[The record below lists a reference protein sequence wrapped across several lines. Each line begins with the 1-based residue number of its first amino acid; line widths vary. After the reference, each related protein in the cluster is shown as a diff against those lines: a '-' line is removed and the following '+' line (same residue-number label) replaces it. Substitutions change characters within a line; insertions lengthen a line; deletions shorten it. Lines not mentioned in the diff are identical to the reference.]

1 MFSVLREI
9 RAGKCL
15 RDRHKQMFFLSI
27 STNLMECK
35 QVRFSKKQFSVIMIT
50 IMVMMMMMMRKGVR
64 GKPGDSKVVSSRKE
78 IVTSELKSKRFSLCG
93 VSML

>member
-9 RAGKCL
+9 RGGKCL
-15 RDRHKQMFFLSI
+15 RDRHKQMFFFVNFHKLNGVQTGQI
-27 STNLMECK
+27 FK
-35 QVRFSKKQFSVIMIT
+35 
-50 IMVMMMMMMRKGVR
+50 MMMMRKGVR

>member
-1 MFSVLREI
+1 MAILHDHNNNYAV
-9 RAGKCL
+9 
-15 RDRHKQMFFLSI
+15 M
-27 STNLMECK
+27 MM
-35 QVRFSKKQFSVIMIT
+35 IMM
-50 IMVMMMMMMRKGVR
+50 MVMMMKGVR